1 MTGSSERPTSTATA
15 AMAGTSAAS
24 SAAPSAVPSTRAAS
38 EPGPER
44 VERRRQTGVGTSV
57 EPASRS
63 LNPLGRKGIVLAG
76 GTGSRLH
83 PVTLAVS
90 KQLLPVYDKPMIYYP
105 VSTLMLAGITDIL
118 IITTPEDQRAFVS
131 LLGDGSQ
138 WGLRFEYAT
147 QAAPNGLAEAFCIGA
162 DYLAAA
168 PSCLILGDNLF
179 YGSGFSRQLQSVSAQ
194 DSGACVFAQQV
205 SDPAR
210 YGVVGFDADDVATSI
225 EEKPEK
231 PKSSWAVT
239 GLYFYD
245 EQVVEMA
252 RAIEPSER
260 GELEITAI
268 NQLYMERDALTVAR
282 LDRGFAWLD
291 TGTFNSMVEASEFV
305 RVIEQRQRQKIACL
319 EEIAWRL
326 GYIDDEGLLELAEP
340 LRKSGYGD
348 YLVDLV
354 MGFDRR

>member
-1 MTGSSERPTSTATA
+1 VTAPSTTLSTTDRRDPPVRSTDPA
-15 AMAGTSAAS
+15 SAA
-24 SAAPSAVPSTRAAS
+24 
-38 EPGPER
+38 
-44 VERRRQTGVGTSV
+44 
-57 EPASRS
+57 RS

-118 IITTPEDQRAFVS
+118 IITTPEDQPAFIS
-131 LLGDGSQ
+131 LLGDGSR
-138 WGLRFEYAT
+138 WGVRFDYAT
-147 QAAPNGLAEAFCIGA
+147 QAAPNGLAEAFIIGEQ
-162 DYLAAA
+162 YLGTS

-194 DSGACVFAQQV
+194 GPGACVFAQQV
-205 SDPAR
+205 SDPER

-225 EEKPEK
+225 EEKPDK
-231 PKSSWAVT
+231 PASSWAVT

-252 RAIEPSER
+252 RSITPSAR

-268 NQLYMERDALTVAR
+268 NQLYLEQGSLTVAR

-305 RVIEQRQRQKIACL
+305 RVIEQRQRQKIACP
-319 EEIAWRL
+319 EEIAWRM
-326 GYIDDEGLLELAEP
+326 GYVDDDQLLALAQP

-354 MGFDRR
+354 IGFGAG